1 MKKNY
6 KYNIMLKQYIE
17 LKTFLFTIKNNH
29 KVGLLFKYKL
39 LFLYLQE
46 ITVTGIP
53 KTSITSMQ

>member
-1 MKKNY
+1 
-6 KYNIMLKQYIE
+6 MLKQYIE